1 MWIIFALGAS
11 LMWGL
16 SYVINE
22 QVYKHISVITSLAIT
37 TAVTGIVMFIIAAG
51 GHFLQQDLNSILSS
65 RKLLFLV
72 IAETAILILAEL
84 LIGFSIT
91 AKSATLAGLIEI
103 SYPIFIALFTYLLF
117 KENQLNAPTAFGG
130 GLIFIGVF
138 VIYYFNR

>member
-16 SYVINE
+16 NYVINE
-22 QVYKHISVITSLAIT
+22 QVFKNISVVTTLALT
-37 TAVTGIVMFIIAAG
+37 TIMTGIVMLLIATG
-51 GHFLQQDLNSILSS
+51 GHFLQQDLTIITSS
-65 RKLLFLV
+65 RRVLFLI
-72 IAETAILILAEL
+72 IASTITLIVAEL

-103 SYPIFIALFTYLLF
+103 SYPIFIALFAYLLF
-117 KENQLNAPTAFGG
+117 KENQLNAPTAIGG
-130 GLIFIGVF
+130 ALIFIGVF